1 MPAASGDRVPRWW
14 GVLHRMRGPG
24 PVSKLIRNKVPEL
37 ARNKGQF
44 MNCESAPSYTHW
56 WWLLQKLTEEVEELA
71 DAVDEDSLLE
81 ELADAYE
88 VIRAMAGQMHLN
100 MEVVE
105 SVAAEKRQ
113 RSGDFSYMLIWDE
126 EL

>member
-24 PVSKLIRNKVPEL
+24 PVKLIRNKVPEL

-44 MNCESAPSYTHW
+44 MNCESAPSCTHW
-56 WWLLQKLTEEVEELA
+56 VWLLRKLTEEVEELA
-71 DAVDEDSLLE
+71 GAVDEDSLLE
-81 ELADAYE
+81 ELADVYE
-88 VIRAMAGQMHLN
+88 VIRATAGRMQLN
-100 MEVVE
+100 MEVVVG
-105 SVAAEKRQ
+105 VAAEKRQ